1 MSRADRMEQSLRS
14 AFSPQH
20 LEIVDESEA
29 HRGHG
34 GWREEGETH
43 YRVEITSSAFNGQ
56 SRVARQ
62 RAVNQALAAE
72 FEAGLHA
79 LSLSVEG
86 TE

>member
-72 FEAGLHA
+72 FDAGLHA